1 MNWIQR
7 EIDKIIKRHKTNC
20 PFEISDQKNIHVV
33 HWDLHEEIWGFYRY
47 ERRNRFIFINDNLD
61 FYLKRYVCAHE
72 LGHAVLHTKINTP
85 FLKANT
91 FYSVDRIEREAN
103 EFAVNL
109 LLCNEN
115 LQDYETKY
123 DLMCKCGIPYE
134 MERLIS

>member
-33 HWDLHEEIWGFYRY
+33 YWDLHEEIWGFYRY
-47 ERRNRFIFINDNLD
+47 ERRNRFIFINDNLE

-109 LLCNEN
+109 LLYDKDSEE
-115 LQDYETKY
+115 YETKF
-123 DLMCKCGIPYE
+123 DCLRENGIPLE
-134 MERLIS
+134 MERFL